1 MKASA
6 PAPRAVGKSSAP
18 APRVLV
24 IYKKSAFQLYVRERR
39 SPRVVA
45 LLRKKHITVAR
56 LRAAH
61 DDHVGTLAAAKDV
74 LRALG
79 TRAVFRYRAE
89 VGAAH
94 EFDLVVTLGGDGTL
108 LWASHSVGAD
118 VPIVAINT
126 APTDSVGFFCA
137 GTKDNLADV
146 LADAVAGRT
155 RASRLARM
163 RVDVDGK
170 RVANRVLNDAL
181 FCNVCPAATSR
192 YLIAYRGLEE
202 EQKSSGVWI
211 GPAAGSTAAQRSAG
225 GRVLPVA
232 SQRLQFVVREPYKP
246 NGERYQ
252 HVRGLV
258 APGDSFGLINKMR
271 SGRLYLDGPHD
282 AHPVE
287 MGSLLSFTR
296 SDEPLTLLGLRRH

>member
-1 MKASA
+1 MKTA
-6 PAPRAVGKSSAP
+6 PP

-45 LLRKKHITVAR
+45 LLRKKHVTVER

-61 DDHVGTLAAAKDV
+61 DDHVGTLEAAKEL
-74 LRALG
+74 LRVLG
-79 TRAVFRYRAE
+79 TRAVFRYRAD

-108 LWASHSVGAD
+108 LWASHAVGAD
-118 VPIVAINT
+118 VPVVAINT
-126 APTDSVGFFCA
+126 APRDSVGFFCA
-137 GTKDNLADV
+137 GTKDNLGDV
-146 LADAVAGRT
+146 LADALAGRI

-181 FCNVCPAATSR
+181 FCHECPAATSR
-192 YLIAYRGLEE
+192 YLISYRGIEE
-202 EQKSSGVWI
+202 EQKSSGVWV

-246 NGERYQ
+246 DGSRYQ
-252 HVRGLV
+252 LVRAIV
-258 APGDSFGLINKMR
+258 PPGESLAIVNKMR
-271 SGRLYLDGPHD
+271 SSRLYLDGPHQ
-282 AHPVE
+282 AHVVE
-287 MGSLLSFTR
+287 MGSHLTFAR
-296 SDEPLTLLGLRRH
+296 SDEPLTLLGLRRR